1 MFQEIGK
8 TTAVAAKVTKAPWS
22 TVQGIIYIYIY
33 ILYIYLFAE
42 LARGEETRGE
52 TKIVLTFSDRC

>member
-22 TVQGIIYIYIY
+22 TVQGIIYIY

>member
-8 TTAVAAKVTKAPWS
+8 ATAVEYS
-22 TVQGIIYIYIY
+22 SRHYIYTVY
-33 ILYIYLFAE
+33 IYIYLFAE

>member
-8 TTAVAAKVTKAPWS
+8 ATAVEYS
-22 TVQGIIYIYIY
+22 SRHYIYIY
-33 ILYIYLFAE
+33 ILYIYIYLFAE